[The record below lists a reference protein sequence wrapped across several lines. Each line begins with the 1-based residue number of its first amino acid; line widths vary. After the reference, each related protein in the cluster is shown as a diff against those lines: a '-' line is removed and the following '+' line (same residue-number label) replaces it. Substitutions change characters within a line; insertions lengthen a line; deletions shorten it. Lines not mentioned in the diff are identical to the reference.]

1 MTIVPK
7 IVHKSGISAN
17 TVMPIKVEKTI
28 LIYSKGAIKE
38 ADVSFRAINIMLW
51 EETPKKPIINNFIK
65 SFEVSIFKSPS
76 RIKADI
82 RTISIFVYN
91 IMVIFESVL
100 DNIFAVIIDNA
111 INKLAKSDVIT
122 ANSREK
128 ELGLITMTTP
138 K

>member
-38 ADVSFRAINIMLW
+38 ADVSFRAINIMFW

-76 RIKADI
+76 RVKADI
-82 RTISIFVYN
+82 
-91 IMVIFESVL
+91 
-100 DNIFAVIIDNA
+100 
-111 INKLAKSDVIT
+111 
-122 ANSREK
+122 ANPIRY
-128 ELGLITMTTP
+128 LT
-138 K
+138 